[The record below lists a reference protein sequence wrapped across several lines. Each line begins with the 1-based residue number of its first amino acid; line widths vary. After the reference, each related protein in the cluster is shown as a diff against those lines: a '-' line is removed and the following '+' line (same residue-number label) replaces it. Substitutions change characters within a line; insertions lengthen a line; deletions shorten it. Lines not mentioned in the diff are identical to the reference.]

1 MALTQERARDR
12 YIAIM
17 FNAIMSF
24 ATGTIVGVYVAQ
36 NYRVP
41 NVRYAVDQAK
51 SYLEEFEETNRKSS
65 SKK

>member
-1 MALTQERARDR
+1 
-12 YIAIM
+12 M

-24 ATGTIVGVYVAQ
+24 ATGTLVGVYVAQ